1 MDFIE
6 LHESLTDYFVRL
18 EHGIEVARIRAAAV
32 VNIVKAHVVEPVCI
46 LGPICVHRMPQGD
59 DHHKVM
65 AARRAAPRGVA
76 PPRPWRAAC
85 G

>member
-32 VNIVKAHVVEPVCI
+32 VNIVKAHVDPRCRRWPI
-46 LGPICVHRMPQGD
+46 TASRPDAHRLG
-59 DHHKVM
+59 
-65 AARRAAPRGVA
+65 
-76 PPRPWRAAC
+76 
-85 G
+85 